1 MIDEKNIVAA
11 LSFLIKK
18 QRKAMK
24 MTQQQ
29 LAEKV
34 GLSVRHIGK
43 LEDGTYLP
51 KFITYLKLAE
61 VLQFDVSDITGL
73 SQKASPPEE
82 TKILNLLKK
91 MKPDELELS
100 RKMLELLV
108 KRGANA

>member
-1 MIDEKNIVAA
+1 MIEEANIVEA

-18 QRKAMK
+18 QRKVMK

-29 LAEKV
+29 LAQKV

-61 VLQFDVSDITGL
+61 VLKFDVSDVVKL
-73 SQKASPPEE
+73 SQHAKTTEE

-91 MKPDELELS
+91 MKPEELVLS
-100 RKMLELLV
+100 RKMLELLI

>member
-18 QRKAMK
+18 QRKVMK
-24 MTQQQ
+24 MTQRQ
-29 LAEKV
+29 LAQKV

-61 VLQFDVSDITGL
+61 VLQFDVSDVIKL
-73 SQKASPPEE
+73 SHKASMTEE

-91 MKPDELELS
+91 MKQDELVMS